1 MAGYPTD
8 LRYTEQ
14 HEWLRA
20 DGELVTFGITDVA
33 ADQLGAIGFIEL
45 PYAGE
50 LFRPGAVLA
59 RMTSDTASA
68 TIRMPFLG
76 QVNAVNQALA
86 DAPGLINS
94 DPYGTGWILRI
105 EPGDRAE
112 VDALMDAEAYAAFL
126 SARQE

>member
-14 HEWLRA
+14 HEWVRA

-50 LFRPGAVLA
+50 LFKPGAVLA
-59 RMTSDTASA
+59 RMTSDTAA
-68 TIRMPFLG
+68 KTIRMPFLG
-76 QVNAVNQALA
+76 QINAVNQALA
-86 DAPGLINS
+86 DTPGLINS
-94 DPYGTGWILRI
+94 DPFGSGWILRM
-105 EPGDRAE
+105 EPGDRAD
-112 VDALMDAEAYAAFL
+112 VDALMDAAAYEAFV
-126 SARQE
+126 SARQD

>member
-1 MAGYPTD
+1 MASYPTD

-14 HEWLRA
+14 HEWVRA
-20 DGELVTFGITDVA
+20 DGKLVTFGVTEA
-33 ADQLGAIGFIEL
+33 AVQRLGTVGFIEL
-45 PYAGE
+45 PYPGE

-86 DAPGLINS
+86 DSPGLIS
-94 DPYGTGWILRI
+94 DDPYGRGWILRI
-105 EPGDRAE
+105 EPGDQSE
-112 VDALMDAEAYAAFL
+112 VDGLMDAAAYEAFL
-126 SARQE
+126 AASVE

>member
-1 MAGYPTD
+1 MASYPTD

-14 HEWLRA
+14 HEWVRA
-20 DGELVTFGITDVA
+20 DGKLVTFGVTEA
-33 ADQLGAIGFIEL
+33 AVQRLGTVGFVEL
-45 PYAGE
+45 PYPGE

-86 DAPGLINS
+86 DSPGLISS
-94 DPYGTGWILRI
+94 DPYGQGWILRI
-105 EPGDRAE
+105 EPGDAAE
-112 VDALMDAEAYAAFL
+112 VDGLMDAAAYEAFL
-126 SARQE
+126 AASDE